1 MIRGFMRYEF
11 MLGTNMLGRQCTH
24 PLSRNGVEA
33 TEENTI
39 REPNETP
46 TRPLLDT
53 ELRQRL

>member
-1 MIRGFMRYEF
+1 